1 MRSPRLLCLLALS
14 ALLSGC
20 GSSPKG
26 TDPNPGVPPNPSAVP
41 LILDGNW
48 EISAPIAP
56 STTFP
61 APLPSPVA
69 NFTGALHS
77 SEGKVTGTFRALA
90 TPTGS
95 QCVDIFTNLPVTG
108 ALDSS
113 GNLNLSIALP
123 GGTATVTAALPT
135 NLRSK
140 TAAAWQIV
148 GGPCAMPTTAVHI
161 EQFAPLT
168 GAYTGTFSRLDLA
181 TRSPMPGTSAAV
193 TAAFN
198 QSPAPNADGQFPLTG
213 NRRRHRL
220 LHRRHH
226 RRHRC
231 RKRSGVAQLQPTF
244 PASHPADL
252 QRRHR
257 PYRHHPH
264 RCLRSPPRLR

>member
-77 SEGKVTGTFRALA
+77 SKGKVTGTFRALA

-108 ALDSS
+108 TLDSS

-123 GGTATVTAALPT
+123 GGTATVTAALPS

-140 TAAAWQIV
+140 TAATWQIV
-148 GGPCAMPTTAVHI
+148 AGPCAMPTTAVHI

-181 TRSPMPGTSAAV
+181 TRSPIPGTSVAV
-193 TAAFN
+193 TGSCTGVIAITDGIVAGNGVESRSFSLPFPHPIPPIFNGAIDLTATTLIAAFDLLPACGN
-198 QSPAPNADGQFPLTG
+198 QAYAGILT
-213 NRRRHRL
+213 R
-220 LHRRHH
+220 
-226 RRHRC
+226 
-231 RKRSGVAQLQPTF
+231 Q
-244 PASHPADL
+244 
-252 QRRHR
+252 
-257 PYRHHPH
+257 
-264 RCLRSPPRLR
+264 